1 MTPITDRKQT
11 PLAPPFAW
19 RFPLMA
25 LAMMLLLAALW
36 AALVRLGWQ
45 LPALP
50 LALAGQHG
58 ALMISGFLGALISLE
73 RAVALGWRW
82 AYAPPALAGLGA
94 LALIS
99 GLPPEVGRGLLV
111 LAALGLSLVFA
122 RLLRQHPVEHVA
134 IMALGAPAW
143 LLGNVLWLGRWPLQ
157 QAVVWW
163 VGFLVLTI
171 AGERLELGRLL
182 RPGRGVRLSF
192 RFAVG
197 IFLAGSALSLGSLE
211 AGWRIAGAGL
221 LLLGLWLAWNDIARL
236 TVRQSGLP
244 RYIAVCLLAGYLWL
258 IVGGGLWLGFG
269 AQPSSRLLYDAMLH
283 SLLLGFVFS
292 MIFGHAPIIFPA
304 LLGRSVVYAP
314 VFYAPLLVLHA
325 ALLIRVVGDLFGDR
339 GLHMWGGLFNVL
351 AIPLFLG
358 LLIGT
363 MRRGARSSQS
373 SIINHQ

>member
-1 MTPITDRKQT
+1 M
-11 PLAPPFAW
+11 PPFAW
-19 RFPLMA
+19 RFPLLA
-25 LAMMLLLAALW
+25 LAILTLLAALW

-50 LALAGQHG
+50 LPLAGQHG

-94 LALIS
+94 LALVS
-99 GLPPEVGRGLLV
+99 GLPLEVGRGLLA
-111 LAALGLSLVFA
+111 LAAFGLSLVFA
-122 RLLRQHPVEHVA
+122 RLLRRHPVEHVA
-134 IMALGAPAW
+134 VMALGALSW
-143 LLGNVLWLGRWPLQ
+143 LVGNVLWLGRWPLQ

-163 VGFLVLTI
+163 VSFLVLTI

-182 RPGRGVRLSF
+182 RPGRRVRWSF

-197 IFLAGSALSLGSLE
+197 VFLLGAALSLVALE
-211 AGWRIAGAGL
+211 AGWRVAGAGL

-236 TVRQSGLP
+236 TVRQAGLP
-244 RYIAVCLLAGYLWL
+244 RYIAVCLLAGYAWL
-258 IVGGGLWLGFG
+258 IAGGGLWLGFG
-269 AQPSSRLLYDAMLH
+269 AQPPSRLLYDAMLH

-292 MIFGHAPIIFPA
+292 MIFGHAPVIFPG
-304 LLGRSVVYAP
+304 LLGRSAVYAP

-325 ALLIRVVGDLFGDR
+325 ALIVRVVGDLFGDR

-351 AIPLFLG
+351 VIPLFLG
-358 LLIGT
+358 LLIRT
-363 MRRGARSSQS
+363 LFRSRRAS
-373 SIINHQ
+373 